1 MYYNRNGRYLK
12 GVDNSDYLM
21 HWKYIKKV
29 RRPNGKWR
37 YYYDRKQ
44 LKRDFYDWL
53 GADEK
58 EALEIA
64 NIQKAMAQVN
74 WETANKA
81 YYDADWKDKDK
92 AYEKERY
99 YFDRWGVATDRAE
112 EAFKK
117 YQSTPLYKINS
128 FISKGKEFVD
138 SLFGKKKG

>member
-1 MYYNRNGRYLK
+1 M
-12 GVDNSDYLM
+12 
-21 HWKYIKKV
+21 
-29 RRPNGKWR
+29 
-37 YYYDRKQ
+37 
-44 LKRDFYDWL
+44 